1 MTKQP
6 KQPKRMDGYIRV
18 SRVAGREGP
27 GYISPSVQ
35 REAIQKWADYR
46 GVEIVRWHQDED
58 QSGGTQERPG
68 LREAI
73 ARVEAGETDGIAC
86 AKLNRFARNVSAAIE
101 DVERIDAAGGS
112 LAFVQEDIDPT
123 GPFGSFILTVLLAV
137 ATLERDNLVASWN
150 DAKERS
156 IERGAKIGPT
166 PFGYARLADGL
177 IEPDPVYGPV
187 VTEAFRL
194 AADSGV
200 PAALDYLAEHGNGR
214 TWSTFTVR
222 RMLRNRSYL
231 GEQRYGELANTSA
244 HQPLV
249 KRDVFERA
257 QPGDETPRRRT
268 ALPYPL
274 SGLATCATC
283 GEIMVAGGSNR
294 PDGSRVRTYRCRAS
308 LASFK
313 GAKCTAPV
321 TIVADRLE
329 EYVLGQ
335 IREAYTAAQGSARFV
350 SDDGQ
355 GLDELQSELE
365 AAEAERDRF
374 ASDPT
379 AAELLGELAWTKAL
393 RARADRVTVAQ
404 AAYRTTAEASRQ
416 TVLATPVDELDQL
429 PPEDLGDVFAA
440 VLADVVVTKSKLA
453 KGRSPLVDRVRV
465 VFHADRN
472 AVLAAQD

>member
-1 MTKQP
+1 MT
-6 KQPKRMDGYIRV
+6 KQPKRMDGYVRV

-35 REAIQKWADYR
+35 REAVQKWADYR

-58 QSGGTQERPG
+58 QSGGTQDRPG

-73 ARVEAGETDGIAC
+73 ARVEAGETEGIAC
-86 AKLNRFARNVSAAIE
+86 AKLNRFARNVSAAID
-101 DVERIDAAGGS
+101 DVRRIEAAGGS

-137 ATLERDNLVASWN
+137 ATLERDNLVESWN
-150 DAKERS
+150 VAKERS

-166 PFGYARLADGL
+166 PFGYVRADAGL

-187 VTEAFRL
+187 VTEAFRR
-194 AADSGV
+194 AADDGI
-200 PAALDYLAEHGNGR
+200 PAALDYLLEHGNGR
-214 TWSTFTVR
+214 TWSAFTVR

-231 GEQRYGELANTSA
+231 GEQRYGTLSNTTA
-244 HQPLV
+244 HPALV

-257 QPGDETPRRRT
+257 QSGDETPKRRT

-283 GEIMVAGGSNR
+283 GEVMVAGGSNR

-308 LASFK
+308 LASWK
-313 GAKCTAPV
+313 GAKCSAPV
-321 TIVADRLE
+321 SIVANRLE

-335 IREAYTAAQGSARFV
+335 IREAYTTAQQSARLV

-355 GLDELQSELE
+355 GLDELQSQLE
-365 AAEAERDRF
+365 AAESERDRF

-393 RARADRVTVAQ
+393 RARADRATAAQ
-404 AAYRTTAEASRQ
+404 SAYRTAAETSRR
-416 TVLATPVDELDQL
+416 TVLTIPVDQLDEL
-429 PPEDLGDVFAA
+429 PPADLGVVFAA
-440 VLADVVVTKSKLA
+440 VLADVIVTKSKLSN
-453 KGRSPLVDRVRV
+453 GRSPLPDRVRV
-465 VFHADRN
+465 VFHADLH
-472 AVLAAQD
+472 AKLAAQD